1 MLHVLTDREWSRGR
15 DMLSVATAALDGG
28 ATIIQLRD
36 KTASTRVLI
45 EEGLALRALTRE
57 RGALLIVNDRVDVAL
72 AVEADGVHVGQD
84 DMPAAL
90 ARRLLGPH
98 RILGVSA
105 ATMEEAE
112 VAVAGGADYLGV
124 GPIFPTRGKADAGPA
139 TGVQLLTELA
149 RRYATPLVAI
159 GGITAENA
167 PAVVRAGAAGV
178 AVITAVVNAEDI
190 TAASRQLRMA
200 VESVPR
206 FARPSINRG
215 STMTTPPSIN
225 RGSTLTKIAELGE
238 FGLIAR
244 LTAGLPPSPDV
255 IAGVGDDAAILD
267 IGSNDVLVATCD
279 VQVEDTHFRL
289 RGITPHDIGRRA
301 LAVNLSDIAAMGARP
316 RFALISLLVPPTL
329 DVAVLDGIYAG
340 LREEAARFDVALVGG
355 NIARNAERLII
366 DITLLGTGTR
376 NRLLRRNSAKP
387 GDMVMVTGSLGSA
400 AAGLLVLEDGQLAAK
415 VAPENLVGVL
425 AAQRTPTPRV
435 AAGQWLAQHAVT
447 TGIDVSDGLAA
458 DISHICEASR
468 VGVQIEAESLPIQ
481 PETATVAA
489 LAGQDPQNLA
499 LFGGEDYELLF
510 TVPTDRAHAL
520 ARELFD
526 ATGVKATAIG
536 TICMGSAITLFR
548 EGKPSPLPS
557 TGWDHLRLSEKISSS
572 EQT

>member
-124 GPIFPTRGKADAGPA
+124 GPIFPTRGKADAGPT

-215 STMTTPPSIN
+215 ST
-225 RGSTLTKIAELGE
+225 LTKIAELGE

-244 LTAGLPPSPDV
+244 LTASLPPSPDV

-340 LREEAARFDVALVGG
+340 LREEAAQFDVALVGG

-400 AAGLLVLEDGQLAAK
+400 AAGLLVLEDEQLAAK

-458 DISHICEASR
+458 DISHICEASG
-468 VGVQIEAESLPIQ
+468 VGVQIEAASLPIQ

-557 TGWDHLRLSEKISSS
+557 TGWDHLRPSHP
-572 EQT
+572 

>member
-72 AVEADGVHVGQD
+72 AIEADGVHVGQD

-159 GGITAENA
+159 GGITAENT

-215 STMTTPPSIN
+215 ST
-225 RGSTLTKIAELGE
+225 LTKIAELGE

-244 LTAGLPPSPDV
+244 LTAGLPPSSDV

-340 LREEAARFDVALVGG
+340 LREEAAQFDVALVGG

-366 DITLLGTGTR
+366 DITLLGTGMR

-400 AAGLLVLEDGQLAAK
+400 AAGLLVLEDEQLAAK

-458 DISHICEASR
+458 DISHICEASG

-481 PETATVAA
+481 PETASVAA

-510 TVPTDRAHAL
+510 TVSTDRAHAL

-548 EGKPSPLPS
+548 EGKPSPLLS
-557 TGWDHLRLSEKISSS
+557 TGWDHLRLNNEM
-572 EQT
+572 QG